1 MMPILGFLP
10 KKICVQPTQVRIR
23 TSYSHYL
30 CKKLIMSVKSM
41 CGQRLDFGI
50 MWKTKEKCRKT
61 KVMQPLQDKNMLEKL
76 KKCSYS
82 LKER

>member
-1 MMPILGFLP
+1 
-10 KKICVQPTQVRIR
+10 
-23 TSYSHYL
+23 
-30 CKKLIMSVKSM
+30 M